1 MNFDQ
6 LTDKLS
12 GFDTYYQ
19 SELVAVLDDL
29 ERKRKQAFSTFV
41 IVVMIVAAVMI
52 SLVIITRNMQLIIFS
67 IFPASIII
75 GYFYKKITSIKN
87 QAKQV
92 IMPELCRRFGMTYTI
107 KPNDR
112 LIEEYRELS
121 LVPGFDEKTLEDEIN
136 GQAEGI
142 EFNLF

>member
-52 SLVIITRNMQLIIFS
+52 SLVIITRNMQLIIFLL
-67 IFPASIII
+67 
-75 GYFYKKITSIKN
+75 
-87 QAKQV
+87 Q
-92 IMPELCRRFGMTYTI
+92 
-107 KPNDR
+107 
-112 LIEEYRELS
+112 
-121 LVPGFDEKTLEDEIN
+121 
-136 GQAEGI
+136 
-142 EFNLF
+142 